1 VSAYG
6 SVTLDG
12 SRSSDPDA
20 GDSVVSYEWDL
31 DSDGTYGETG
41 DSAERGD
48 ERGAAP
54 TFCATGL
61 VGSTTRTVWLRVA
74 DGHGGTSSPQSAHIV
89 VGQVLNWQNP
99 ANPCDVN
106 ANVHRSNVPSLG
118 KGRRMTIT
126 PTARADRWR
135 LGRGWRAAVRAAPA
149 RGPPR
154 TRCTADA
161 THSGLANWCALAAKQ
176 GYISAA
182 VAWMGQGKR
191 ADVALSQ

>member
-1 VSAYG
+1 MAPTIVNGTIRIDNLPAADPGGPYTVSAYG

-41 DSAERGD
+41 DSVERGD

-126 PTARADRWR
+126 PTARADRRR
-135 LGRGWRAAVRAAPA
+135 LAWSRVACGGSGSSCSRPAADEVH
-149 RGPPR
+149 
-154 TRCTADA
+154 C
-161 THSGLANWCALAAKQ
+161 
-176 GYISAA
+176 
-182 VAWMGQGKR
+182 
-191 ADVALSQ
+191 